1 MSEEY
6 VIVNKSDL
14 VAIADAIRERSNI
27 TDGML
32 ISDMESIIDK
42 SHNALIERSIT
53 NYYNDH
59 VTSMGDGAFAYC
71 YDLTSI
77 SLPAVTT
84 ISNAAFVNC
93 TSLTSVNIPS
103 ATSIGASAFNG
114 CTSLTHVSLP
124 KVAGNIV
131 NNTFFKCE
139 NLVSI
144 DIPLVTN
151 IDGLSAFGYCTSLT
165 RISFPLCTSVMGSNV
180 FNKCSSLVDVN
191 LPSVISIGTNVFGFC
206 PFTRLDLPACQQIKN
221 LAFRDTNLSTLILRN
236 AEQVATL
243 GNTNAFINTPIAS
256 GTGYI
261 YVPDEL
267 VDGYKAATNW
277 STYANQIKPL
287 SELEE

>member
-32 ISDMESIIDK
+32 ISDMGSIIDK

-84 ISNAAFVNC
+84 ISNAAFIGC
-93 TSLTSVNIPS
+93 TSLTGVNIPS
-103 ATSIGASAFNG
+103 ATSIGASSFNG
-114 CTSLTHVSLP
+114 CTSLTRVSLS
-124 KVAGNIV
+124 KVAGNIGS
-131 NNTFFKCE
+131 NAFYRCG

-151 IDGLSAFGYCTSLT
+151 IDGHSAFNQCTSLT
-165 RISFPLCTSVMGSNV
+165 RISFPLVTSVLGANAFSQ
-180 FNKCSSLVDVN
+180 CTSLVDVS
-191 LPSVISIGTNVFGFC
+191 LPLVTSIGVNAFMSC
-206 PFTRLDLPACQQIKN
+206 PFTRLDLPACKSIGNYALRQ
-221 LAFRDTNLSTLILRN
+221 TNLSTLILRN
-236 AEQVATL
+236 TEQVATL
-243 GNTNAFINTPIAS
+243 GTRVFDNTPIAS

-267 VDGYKAATNW
+267 VDGYKSATNW